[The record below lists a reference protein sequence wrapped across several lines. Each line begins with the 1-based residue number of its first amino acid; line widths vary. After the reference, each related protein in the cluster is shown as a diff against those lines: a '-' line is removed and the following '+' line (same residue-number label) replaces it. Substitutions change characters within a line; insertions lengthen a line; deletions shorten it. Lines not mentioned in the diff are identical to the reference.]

1 MPMRSQTDWS
11 AGFGGRALLEAEG
24 AEFRGMALA
33 AIFGAMT
40 AYSKS
45 KLHT

>member
-1 MPMRSQTDWS
+1 MRSQTDWS
-11 AGFGGRALLEAEG
+11 SGFGGRELEAEE

-33 AIFGAMT
+33 AIFGPIT